1 MGQGA
6 PEDLLACTAHLIGS
20 AQWETQTDLWK
31 DGRFE
36 RMIALCLVELTK
48 GYAADSAKFTEAS
61 RASFM
66 GMSKQ
71 NWHQR
76 WKSRYA
82 RLMRDALR
90 QVSAAQE
97 AIGRRVV
104 G

>member
-1 MGQGA
+1 
-6 PEDLLACTAHLIGS
+6 
-20 AQWETQTDLWK
+20 
-31 DGRFE
+31 
-36 RMIALCLVELTK
+36 
-48 GYAADSAKFTEAS
+48 
-61 RASFM
+61 
-66 GMSKQ
+66 MSKQ